1 MSDRIAKAYSNYL
14 AYEKAKSKSKPETKQ
29 EPSSGLLARRPMA
42 NKPNAQQS
50 SKFSELDK
58 VASYVENIRKYRM
71 S

>member
-14 AYEKAKSKSKPETKQ
+14 AYEKLKSKDQTQKK
-29 EPSSGLLARRPMA
+29 EPASGLLARRSMPSKTNNQRP
-42 NKPNAQQS
+42 NKL
-50 SKFSELDK
+50 SELDK